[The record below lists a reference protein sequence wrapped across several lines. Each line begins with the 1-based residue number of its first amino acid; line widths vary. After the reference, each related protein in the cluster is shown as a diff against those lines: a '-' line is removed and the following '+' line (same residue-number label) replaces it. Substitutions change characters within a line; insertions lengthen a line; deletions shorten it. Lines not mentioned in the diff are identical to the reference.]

1 MPRFKNFLLL
11 AGLHPKIP
19 NRGVEPRAVRNE
31 KPSHT
36 VHVCGMGVD
45 SSQAMWKRTLKL
57 SLALSRPPDPPVP
70 DRKHRRQRFFD
81 STTTLN
87 WGATGRHIRLPGIKD
102 NMDENNPHAGTL
114 HRCVV
119 LPFLLGQVDRVLR
132 HLEYVPATATSDRG
146 GDSCKSYDNRPSAE
160 EHPQNGSSL
169 WHADATKRNL
179 QLLPVCLNHGGAAGP
194 SCLLGGTSPTTH
206 RSSAD
211 RMEFDGVYGTN
222 TNQEMLFKELFS
234 PLAAAFLQ
242 GSSAAALVYGGS
254 KSGKSFCLEGQGGP
268 GNALEGAIPRT
279 VFAIFSH
286 LARLPPKHFTLKATL
301 AGARLSERRSIAL

>member
-169 WHADATKRNL
+169 WHG
-179 QLLPVCLNHGGAAGP
+179 VY
-194 SCLLGGTSPTTH
+194 SC
-206 RSSAD
+206 AN
-211 RMEFDGVYGTN
+211 MEFDGVYGTN

-286 LARLPPKHFTLKATL
+286 LA
-301 AGARLSERRSIAL
+301 